1 MDRTELIQKA
11 KLAEQ
16 AERYDDM
23 ACCMK
28 SVTEA
33 GSELSNEERNLL
45 SVAYKNV
52 VGARRSAWRVISS
65 IEQKTEGN
73 DKKLQM
79 VKEYRQKVESEL
91 RDICND
97 VLELLNKYL
106 IQNSSNPESKVFYL
120 KMKGDYYRYLAE
132 VASGDDKR
140 YNSQDAYQ
148 KAFDISKTEMQP
160 THPIRLGLALN
171 FSVFFYEILN
181 SPEKACALAK
191 QAFDEAIA
199 ELDTLNEES
208 YKDSTLIMQ
217 LLRDNLTPR
226 RNFRQRKNESSDE
239 DENEKL
245 GGKETKKADSKADL
259 PRKGNSSNVN
269 VSSKTRE
276 SDSSDAEEPSI
287 TSLQSKDSKQQS
299 KSNTLSF
306 VDEKDATEESFTVK
320 RSVNR
325 EVVFQARKKEGSPA
339 PLPSFQVKKS
349 NRDVSVQSDS
359 DSDASV
365 EDIPPDSDDG
375 SSSTMSSSSGSS
387 KPQRVVIPD
396 ARKIR
401 AAKEKRR
408 QARAQQDYISLDS
421 PRTPGSLQEEDLSN
435 GEQNS
440 DNELDDHERRIEFA
454 PKPKTLRERM
464 AEKMGSDSDES
475 FSDSQEEEDQQMW
488 EEQQIG
494 KGVKR
499 HQKEYQAP
507 RPARQKKMGIPE
519 TLPPVS
525 IDVIKKR
532 IISKL
537 DSLREVH
544 RAREAELRRMQLD
557 MEMAKSSLESLENH
571 AADEQLR
578 FYRTMNIFSRN
589 LLECLSE
596 KMALIN
602 SVELDMHSLYIDQAE
617 ALDSYSNAYIG
628 LCIPKLL
635 APLIRHQLIGWN
647 PLQAGEDFE
656 ALPWY
661 SAVERFCHGQGYEES
676 ENMDKTTL
684 PTIIEKT
691 ILSKVQGF
699 VELVWDPLSAQQ
711 SQTLTTLCKRI
722 QDDYSV
728 FDGEQSKPVKAFVEA
743 VIQRLRSA
751 VDNDV
756 FVPLYPKKFLEDK
769 QSSQF
774 QFQNKQFWSA
784 VKLLGNMALW
794 DGLISE
800 HILKELILEK
810 LLGRYLMITVLNES
824 DPKHSIL
831 KCKKIA
837 DCFPKSWFIDV
848 NAGSSLP
855 QLQNFSKHLVQIAH
869 ALFEGNKDSSCT
881 RAVLTDV
888 LFVLKNIK
896 AHDSIRTIT
905 EKYHCEDLLK
915 AL

>member
-1 MDRTELIQKA
+1 MF
-11 KLAEQ
+11 
-16 AERYDDM
+16 
-23 ACCMK
+23 
-28 SVTEA
+28 
-33 GSELSNEERNLL
+33 N
-45 SVAYKNV
+45 
-52 VGARRSAWRVISS
+52 
-65 IEQKTEGN
+65 
-73 DKKLQM
+73 KK
-79 VKEYRQKVESEL
+79 
-91 RDICND
+91 
-97 VLELLNKYL
+97 
-106 IQNSSNPESKVFYL
+106 
-120 KMKGDYYRYLAE
+120 
-132 VASGDDKR
+132 
-140 YNSQDAYQ
+140 
-148 KAFDISKTEMQP
+148 
-160 THPIRLGLALN
+160 
-171 FSVFFYEILN
+171 
-181 SPEKACALAK
+181 
-191 QAFDEAIA
+191 
-199 ELDTLNEES
+199 
-208 YKDSTLIMQ
+208 
-217 LLRDNLTPR
+217 PR

-245 GGKETKKADSKADL
+245 GGVDGGKETEKADSKADL
-259 PRKGNSSNVN
+259 PRGGISS
-269 VSSKTRE
+269 SSKARE
-276 SDSSDAEEPSI
+276 SDSSDAEEPSV
-287 TSLQSKDSKQQS
+287 TSLQSRDIKHQS
-299 KSNTLSF
+299 KSKTLSF
-306 VDEKDATEESFTVK
+306 FDDKDATEGSFKVK

-325 EVVFQARKKEGSPA
+325 EVVFQARKKEDSPV
-339 PLPSFQVKKS
+339 PLHSGQVKK
-349 NRDVSVQSDS
+349 NKDVSVQSDS
-359 DSDASV
+359 DADTSD
-365 EDIPPDSDDG
+365 EDIPPDSDDDE

-387 KPQRVVIPD
+387 KPQRAIIPD
-396 ARKIR
+396 AKKIR

-408 QARAQQDYISLDS
+408 NARAQKDYISLDS
-421 PRTPGSLQEEDLSN
+421 PRTPGSLQEEDPSN
-435 GEQNS
+435 EEQDS
-440 DNELDDHERRIEFA
+440 DSELDDHERRIEFA

-488 EEQQIG
+488 EEQQID

-499 HQKEYQAP
+499 HQCFKDLSLYSQKEWQAP
-507 RPARQKKMGIPE
+507 RPVRQKKMDIPE

-532 IISKL
+532 IIGKL

-557 MEMAKSSLESLENH
+557 VEMAKSSLESLENH
-571 AADEQLR
+571 PADEQLR
-578 FYRTMNIFSRN
+578 FYRTMNVFSQN

-617 ALDSYSNAYIG
+617 ALLSQRREAVLEESSQIQKLTYNTDSHSNGDVTGGSSPTKQSLPYEDIGCVPCDWEPTAEQEAELQSKRDDLLKKAQEVFADVQTDFWDAKKILFRFDEWRISFKDSYSNAYIG
-628 LCIPKLL
+628 LCLPKLL

-647 PLQAGEDFE
+647 PLKAEGDDFE

-661 SAVERFCHGQGYEES
+661 SAVERFCHGQGFEES

-699 VELVWDPLSAQQ
+699 VELVWDPVSTQQ

-769 QSSQF
+769 RSPQF

-794 DGLISE
+794 DGLIPE
-800 HILKELILEK
+800 LVLKELMLEK
-810 LLGRYLMITVLNES
+810 LLGRYLMIIILNES
-824 DPKHSIL
+824 DLKHTIQ

-837 DCFPKSWFIDV
+837 DVFPNSWFMEV

-855 QLQNFSKHLVQIAH
+855 QLQNFSKHLLQTARAI
-869 ALFEGNKDSSCT
+869 FKDNTDSSST
-881 RAVLTDV
+881 RALLSDV
-888 LFVLKNIK
+888 LFILKNIK

-915 AL
+915 ALQ

>member
-1 MDRTELIQKA
+1 MF
-11 KLAEQ
+11 
-16 AERYDDM
+16 
-23 ACCMK
+23 
-28 SVTEA
+28 
-33 GSELSNEERNLL
+33 N
-45 SVAYKNV
+45 
-52 VGARRSAWRVISS
+52 
-65 IEQKTEGN
+65 
-73 DKKLQM
+73 KK
-79 VKEYRQKVESEL
+79 
-91 RDICND
+91 
-97 VLELLNKYL
+97 
-106 IQNSSNPESKVFYL
+106 
-120 KMKGDYYRYLAE
+120 
-132 VASGDDKR
+132 
-140 YNSQDAYQ
+140 
-148 KAFDISKTEMQP
+148 
-160 THPIRLGLALN
+160 
-171 FSVFFYEILN
+171 
-181 SPEKACALAK
+181 
-191 QAFDEAIA
+191 
-199 ELDTLNEES
+199 
-208 YKDSTLIMQ
+208 
-217 LLRDNLTPR
+217 PR

-245 GGKETKKADSKADL
+245 SGGDVGKEMEKADSKADL
-259 PRKGNSSNVN
+259 PRKN
-269 VSSKTRE
+269 VSPKARE
-276 SDSSDAEEPSI
+276 CDSSDAEERSV
-287 TSLQSKDSKQQS
+287 TALQSKDTKHQS
-299 KSNTLSF
+299 KKNTLSF
-306 VDEKDATEESFTVK
+306 LDEKDSTEESFTVK
-320 RSVNR
+320 RSVNS
-325 EVVFQARKKEGSPA
+325 EVVFQARKKDASPA
-339 PLPSFQVKKS
+339 PLTGSQVKESK
-349 NRDVSVQSDS
+349 DVRVQSDS
-359 DSDASV
+359 DSDSSF
-365 EDIPPDSDDG
+365 EDIPPDSDEG

-387 KPQRVVIPD
+387 KPQRAAVIIPD
-396 ARKIR
+396 AKKIH

-421 PRTPGSLQEEDLSN
+421 PRTPGSLQEEDPSN
-435 GEQNS
+435 GEQDS
-440 DNELDDHERRIEFA
+440 DNELDDHERRIDFA

-475 FSDSQEEEDQQMW
+475 FSDSQEEEDQQIW

-499 HQKEYQAP
+499 HQKEWQAP
-507 RPARQKKMGIPE
+507 RPARQKKMDIPE
-519 TLPPVS
+519 TLPTVS

-532 IISKL
+532 IVVKL

-544 RAREAELRRMQLD
+544 RAREADLRRMQLD
-557 MEMAKSSLESLENH
+557 MEIAKSSLESLENH
-571 AADEQLR
+571 AVDEQLR
-578 FYRTMNIFSRN
+578 FYRTMNVFSRN

-617 ALDSYSNAYIG
+617 ALMSQRREALQEESSQIQKLTYNTDSHSNGDTTGVSNPTWQSLSEEDTGCVPCDWEPTAEQQAELLSKRDNLLKKAQEVFADVQSDFWDVKKILSRFDEWRVSFQESYSNAYIG

-647 PLQAGEDFE
+647 PLQADEDFE

-684 PTIIEKT
+684 PSIIEKT

-743 VIQRLRSA
+743 VIQRLRTA
-751 VDNDV
+751 VDNDI

-769 QSSQF
+769 RSPQF
-774 QFQNKQFWSA
+774 LFQNKQFWSA

-794 DGLISE
+794 DGVIPE
-800 HILKELILEK
+800 HILKELMLEK
-810 LLGRYLMITVLNES
+810 LLNRYLMITVLNES
-824 DPKHSIL
+824 DPNHTIQ

-837 DCFPKSWFIDV
+837 GCFPESWFTDV
-848 NAGSSLP
+848 NTGSSLP
-855 QLQNFSKHLVQIAH
+855 QLQNFSKHLLQTAH
-869 ALFEGNKDSSCT
+869 ALFKHNKDSSST
-881 RAVLTDV
+881 RTLLSDV

-915 AL
+915 TLQ

>member
-1 MDRTELIQKA
+1 MF
-11 KLAEQ
+11 
-16 AERYDDM
+16 
-23 ACCMK
+23 
-28 SVTEA
+28 
-33 GSELSNEERNLL
+33 N
-45 SVAYKNV
+45 
-52 VGARRSAWRVISS
+52 
-65 IEQKTEGN
+65 
-73 DKKLQM
+73 KK
-79 VKEYRQKVESEL
+79 
-91 RDICND
+91 
-97 VLELLNKYL
+97 
-106 IQNSSNPESKVFYL
+106 
-120 KMKGDYYRYLAE
+120 
-132 VASGDDKR
+132 
-140 YNSQDAYQ
+140 
-148 KAFDISKTEMQP
+148 
-160 THPIRLGLALN
+160 
-171 FSVFFYEILN
+171 
-181 SPEKACALAK
+181 
-191 QAFDEAIA
+191 
-199 ELDTLNEES
+199 
-208 YKDSTLIMQ
+208 
-217 LLRDNLTPR
+217 PR

-245 GGKETKKADSKADL
+245 GGKETEKADSKADL

-617 ALDSYSNAYIG
+617 ALVSQRREALQEESTRIQKLTYNTDSHSNGDTTGGSNLTWQSLSEDIVCVPCDLEPTAEQQAELQSKKDDLLKKAQEVFADVQTDFWDVKKILSRFDEWRVSFQDSYSNAYIG

>member
-1 MDRTELIQKA
+1 MF
-11 KLAEQ
+11 
-16 AERYDDM
+16 
-23 ACCMK
+23 
-28 SVTEA
+28 
-33 GSELSNEERNLL
+33 N
-45 SVAYKNV
+45 
-52 VGARRSAWRVISS
+52 
-65 IEQKTEGN
+65 
-73 DKKLQM
+73 KK
-79 VKEYRQKVESEL
+79 
-91 RDICND
+91 
-97 VLELLNKYL
+97 
-106 IQNSSNPESKVFYL
+106 
-120 KMKGDYYRYLAE
+120 
-132 VASGDDKR
+132 
-140 YNSQDAYQ
+140 
-148 KAFDISKTEMQP
+148 
-160 THPIRLGLALN
+160 
-171 FSVFFYEILN
+171 
-181 SPEKACALAK
+181 
-191 QAFDEAIA
+191 
-199 ELDTLNEES
+199 
-208 YKDSTLIMQ
+208 
-217 LLRDNLTPR
+217 PR

-245 GGKETKKADSKADL
+245 SGGDAGKEMEKADSKADL
-259 PRKGNSSNVN
+259 PRKN
-269 VSSKTRE
+269 VSPKARE
-276 SDSSDAEEPSI
+276 CDSSDAEERSV
-287 TSLQSKDSKQQS
+287 TALQSKDTKHQS
-299 KSNTLSF
+299 KKSTLSF
-306 VDEKDATEESFTVK
+306 LDEKDSTEGSFTVK
-320 RSVNR
+320 RSVNS
-325 EVVFQARKKEGSPA
+325 EVVFQARKKDGSPA
-339 PLPSFQVKKS
+339 PLTGSQVKESK
-349 NRDVSVQSDS
+349 DVRVQSDS
-359 DSDASV
+359 DSDSSF
-365 EDIPPDSDDG
+365 EDIPPDSDEG

-387 KPQRVVIPD
+387 KPQRAAVIIPD
-396 ARKIR
+396 AKKIH

-421 PRTPGSLQEEDLSN
+421 PRTPGSLQEEDPSN
-435 GEQNS
+435 GEQDS
-440 DNELDDHERRIEFA
+440 DNELDDHERRIDFA

-475 FSDSQEEEDQQMW
+475 FSDSQEEEDQQIW

-499 HQKEYQAP
+499 HQRFKDLSLYSQKEWQAP
-507 RPARQKKMGIPE
+507 RPARQKKMDIPE
-519 TLPPVS
+519 TLPTVS

-532 IISKL
+532 IIVKL

-544 RAREAELRRMQLD
+544 RAREADLRRMQLD
-557 MEMAKSSLESLENH
+557 MEIAKSSLESLENH
-571 AADEQLR
+571 AVDEQLR
-578 FYRTMNIFSRN
+578 FYRTMNVFSRN

-617 ALDSYSNAYIG
+617 ALMSQRREALQEESSQIQKLTYNTDSHSNGDTTGVSNPTWQSLSEEDTGCVPCDWEPTAEQQAELLSKRDNLLKKAQEVFADVQLDFWDVKKILSRFDEWRVSFQESYSNAYIG

-647 PLQAGEDFE
+647 PLQADEDFE

-684 PTIIEKT
+684 PSIIEKT

-751 VDNDV
+751 VDNDI

-769 QSSQF
+769 RSPQF
-774 QFQNKQFWSA
+774 LFQNKQFWSA

-794 DGLISE
+794 DGVIPE
-800 HILKELILEK
+800 HILKELMLEK
-810 LLGRYLMITVLNES
+810 LLNRYLMITVLNES
-824 DPKHSIL
+824 DPNHTIQ

-837 DCFPKSWFIDV
+837 GCFPESWFTDV
-848 NAGSSLP
+848 NSGSSLP
-855 QLQNFSKHLVQIAH
+855 QLQSFSKHLLQTAH
-869 ALFEGNKDSSCT
+869 ALFKHNNDSSST
-881 RAVLTDV
+881 RTLLSDV

-915 AL
+915 TLQ

>member
-1 MDRTELIQKA
+1 MF
-11 KLAEQ
+11 
-16 AERYDDM
+16 
-23 ACCMK
+23 
-28 SVTEA
+28 
-33 GSELSNEERNLL
+33 N
-45 SVAYKNV
+45 KN
-52 VGARRSAWRVISS
+52 
-65 IEQKTEGN
+65 
-73 DKKLQM
+73 
-79 VKEYRQKVESEL
+79 
-91 RDICND
+91 
-97 VLELLNKYL
+97 
-106 IQNSSNPESKVFYL
+106 
-120 KMKGDYYRYLAE
+120 
-132 VASGDDKR
+132 
-140 YNSQDAYQ
+140 
-148 KAFDISKTEMQP
+148 
-160 THPIRLGLALN
+160 
-171 FSVFFYEILN
+171 
-181 SPEKACALAK
+181 
-191 QAFDEAIA
+191 
-199 ELDTLNEES
+199 
-208 YKDSTLIMQ
+208 
-217 LLRDNLTPR
+217 PR
-226 RNFRQRKNESSDE
+226 RNFRRRKNESSDE
-239 DENEKL
+239 DENDKL
-245 GGKETKKADSKADL
+245 GGGDAGKETEEADSKADMA
-259 PRKGNSSNVN
+259 RGGISN
-269 VSSKTRE
+269 E
-276 SDSSDAEEPSI
+276 CDCSDADEPSA
-287 TSLQSKDSKQQS
+287 SALQSRDINQQS
-299 KSNTLSF
+299 KSSTLSF
-306 VDEKDATEESFTVK
+306 LDEKDPTEESFTVK
-320 RSVNR
+320 RSVKR
-325 EVVFQARKKEGSPA
+325 EVVFQARKKEGSSA
-339 PLPSFQVKKS
+339 SFPSFQVKKS
-349 NRDVSVQSDS
+349 NKDVRVQSDS
-359 DSDASV
+359 DSDGSA
-365 EDIPPDSDDG
+365 EDIPPDNDEG
-375 SSSTMSSSSGSS
+375 SSSTRSSSSGSS
-387 KPQRVVIPD
+387 TAQRDAAVIIPD

-421 PRTPGSLQEEDLSN
+421 PHTPGSGQEEGPSS

-464 AEKMGSDSDES
+464 TEKMGSDSDES

-499 HQKEYQAP
+499 HQKEWQAP
-507 RPARQKKMGIPE
+507 RPARQKKMDIPE

-525 IDVIKKR
+525 VDVIKKR
-532 IISKL
+532 IIAKL

-571 AADEQLR
+571 TTEEQLR
-578 FYRTMNIFSRN
+578 FYRTMNVFSRN

-602 SVELDMHSLYIDQAE
+602 SVELDVHSLYIDQAE
-617 ALDSYSNAYIG
+617 VLFSQRREALQEESSQIQKLTYNTDSHSNGDTAGDSNPAWQSLSEEEIGCVPCDLEPTAEQQAELQSKRDDLLKKAQEVFADVQTDFWDVKKILSRFDEWRISFQDSYSNAYIG

-661 SAVERFCHGQGYEES
+661 SAVERFCHGQGYEET
-676 ENMDKTTL
+676 ENMDMTTL

-699 VELVWDPLSAQQ
+699 VELVWDPFSAQQ
-711 SQTLTTLCKRI
+711 SQTLTTLCQKI
-722 QDDYSV
+722 QEDYSV

-769 QSSQF
+769 RSPQF

-794 DGLISE
+794 DGLIPE
-800 HILKELILEK
+800 HILKELMLEK

-824 DPKHSIL
+824 DSKHTIQ

-837 DCFPKSWFIDV
+837 DCFPKSWFIDL
-848 NAGSSLP
+848 NIGSSLP
-855 QLQNFSKHLVQIAH
+855 QLQNFSKHLLQIAH
-869 ALFEGNKDSSCT
+869 AIFNDNNGSSST
-881 RAVLTDV
+881 RKLLSDV

-896 AHDSIRTIT
+896 AHDSIRSIT
-905 EKYHCEDLLK
+905 EKCHCEDLLK
-915 AL
+915 ALQ

>member
-1 MDRTELIQKA
+1 MF
-11 KLAEQ
+11 
-16 AERYDDM
+16 
-23 ACCMK
+23 
-28 SVTEA
+28 
-33 GSELSNEERNLL
+33 N
-45 SVAYKNV
+45 
-52 VGARRSAWRVISS
+52 
-65 IEQKTEGN
+65 
-73 DKKLQM
+73 KK
-79 VKEYRQKVESEL
+79 
-91 RDICND
+91 
-97 VLELLNKYL
+97 
-106 IQNSSNPESKVFYL
+106 
-120 KMKGDYYRYLAE
+120 
-132 VASGDDKR
+132 
-140 YNSQDAYQ
+140 
-148 KAFDISKTEMQP
+148 
-160 THPIRLGLALN
+160 
-171 FSVFFYEILN
+171 
-181 SPEKACALAK
+181 
-191 QAFDEAIA
+191 
-199 ELDTLNEES
+199 
-208 YKDSTLIMQ
+208 
-217 LLRDNLTPR
+217 PR

-245 GGKETKKADSKADL
+245 GGKETEKADSKADL

-499 HQKEYQAP
+499 HQCFKDLSLYSQKEYQAP

-617 ALDSYSNAYIG
+617 ALVSQRREALQEESTRIQKLTYNTDSHSNGDTTGGSNLTWQSLSEDIVCVPCDLEPTAEQQAELQSKKDDLLKKAQEVFADVQTDFWDVKKILSRFDEWRVSFQDSYSNAYIG

>member
-1 MDRTELIQKA
+1 MF
-11 KLAEQ
+11 
-16 AERYDDM
+16 
-23 ACCMK
+23 
-28 SVTEA
+28 
-33 GSELSNEERNLL
+33 N
-45 SVAYKNV
+45 
-52 VGARRSAWRVISS
+52 
-65 IEQKTEGN
+65 
-73 DKKLQM
+73 KK
-79 VKEYRQKVESEL
+79 
-91 RDICND
+91 
-97 VLELLNKYL
+97 
-106 IQNSSNPESKVFYL
+106 
-120 KMKGDYYRYLAE
+120 
-132 VASGDDKR
+132 
-140 YNSQDAYQ
+140 
-148 KAFDISKTEMQP
+148 
-160 THPIRLGLALN
+160 
-171 FSVFFYEILN
+171 
-181 SPEKACALAK
+181 
-191 QAFDEAIA
+191 
-199 ELDTLNEES
+199 
-208 YKDSTLIMQ
+208 
-217 LLRDNLTPR
+217 PR

-245 GGKETKKADSKADL
+245 SGGDSGKETEKANSKADS
-259 PRKGNSSNVN
+259 PRSNV
-269 VSSKTRE
+269 SPKARE
-276 SDSSDAEEPSI
+276 CDSSDAEEPSV
-287 TSLQSKDSKQQS
+287 TALQSKGTKHHS
-299 KSNTLSF
+299 KSNKLSF
-306 VDEKDATEESFTVK
+306 LDEKDCEFTVK

-325 EVVFQARKKEGSPA
+325 EVVFQARKKDGSPA
-339 PLPSFQVKKS
+339 PLTGSQGVS
-349 NRDVSVQSDS
+349 VDVSVQSDS
-359 DSDASV
+359 DSDSSV

-387 KPQRVVIPD
+387 IPQRVVVPD
-396 ARKIR
+396 AKKIH

-421 PRTPGSLQEEDLSN
+421 PRTPGSLQEEDPSN
-435 GEQNS
+435 GEQDS

-475 FSDSQEEEDQQMW
+475 FSDSQEEEDQQIW

-499 HQKEYQAP
+499 HQV
-507 RPARQKKMGIPE
+507 RPS
-519 TLPPVS
+519 T
-525 IDVIKKR
+525 
-532 IISKL
+532 
-537 DSLREVH
+537 VH

-578 FYRTMNIFSRN
+578 FYRTMNVFSRN

-617 ALDSYSNAYIG
+617 ALMSQRREALQEESSLIQKLTYNTDSHSNGDTTGGSSPTCLSEDIGCVPCDWEPTAEQQAELQIKRDDLLKKAQGVFADVQTDFWDVKKILSRFDEWRVSFQGSYSNAYIG
-628 LCIPKLL
+628 LCLPKLL
-635 APLIRHQLIGWN
+635 APLIRHQLVGWN
-647 PLQAGEDFE
+647 PLQADEDFE

-661 SAVERFCHGQGYEES
+661 SAVDRFCHGQGYEES

-699 VELVWDPLSAQQ
+699 VELVWDPLYAQP

-728 FDGEQSKPVKAFVEA
+728 FEVEQSKPVKAFVEA

-751 VDNDV
+751 VDNDI

-769 QSSQF
+769 RSPQF

-794 DGLISE
+794 DGLIPE
-800 HILKELILEK
+800 HILKELMLEK
-810 LLGRYLMITVLNES
+810 LLSRYLMITVLNES
-824 DPKHSIL
+824 DPKHTIQ
-831 KCKKIA
+831 KC
-837 DCFPKSWFIDV
+837 CFPESWFVDV
-848 NAGSSLP
+848 NTGSSLP
-855 QLQNFSKHLVQIAH
+855 QLQNFSKHLLQTAH
-869 ALFEGNKDSSCT
+869 ALFKDNNDSSST
-881 RAVLTDV
+881 RALLSDV

-896 AHDSIRTIT
+896 AHDSLRTIT

-915 AL
+915 TL

>member
-1 MDRTELIQKA
+1 MSLNDDQEVQTTSVHYKSLI
-11 KLAEQ
+11 
-16 AERYDDM
+16 
-23 ACCMK
+23 
-28 SVTEA
+28 S
-33 GSELSNEERNLL
+33 
-45 SVAYKNV
+45 
-52 VGARRSAWRVISS
+52 RSHWIGF
-65 IEQKTEGN
+65 KMFN
-73 DKKLQM
+73 KK
-79 VKEYRQKVESEL
+79 
-91 RDICND
+91 
-97 VLELLNKYL
+97 
-106 IQNSSNPESKVFYL
+106 
-120 KMKGDYYRYLAE
+120 
-132 VASGDDKR
+132 
-140 YNSQDAYQ
+140 
-148 KAFDISKTEMQP
+148 
-160 THPIRLGLALN
+160 
-171 FSVFFYEILN
+171 
-181 SPEKACALAK
+181 
-191 QAFDEAIA
+191 
-199 ELDTLNEES
+199 
-208 YKDSTLIMQ
+208 
-217 LLRDNLTPR
+217 PR

-239 DENEKL
+239 DENKKL
-245 GGKETKKADSKADL
+245 SGGDAGKETEKADSKADL
-259 PRKGNSSNVN
+259 PRRNVCP
-269 VSSKTRE
+269 KARE
-276 SDSSDAEEPSI
+276 CDSSDAEEPSV
-287 TSLQSKDSKQQS
+287 TAFRSKDTKHQS
-299 KSNTLSF
+299 KSNSLSF
-306 VDEKDATEESFTVK
+306 LDEKDSTEESFTVK

-339 PLPSFQVKKS
+339 PLTDSQVKKS
-349 NRDVSVQSDS
+349 KAVSVQSDS
-359 DSDASV
+359 DSDSSV
-365 EDIPPDSDDG
+365 EDIPPDSDEG
-375 SSSTMSSSSGSS
+375 SSSNMSSSSGSS

-396 ARKIR
+396 AKKIH

-421 PRTPGSLQEEDLSN
+421 PRTPGSLQEEDQSN
-435 GEQNS
+435 GEQDGDS
-440 DNELDDHERRIEFA
+440 ELDDHERRIEFA

-475 FSDSQEEEDQQMW
+475 FSDSQEEEDQQIW

-499 HQKEYQAP
+499 HQKEWQAP
-507 RPARQKKMGIPE
+507 RPARQKKMDIPE
-519 TLPPVS
+519 TLPSVS

-532 IISKL
+532 IVVRL

-557 MEMAKSSLESLENH
+557 KEMAKSSLESLENH

-578 FYRTMNIFSRN
+578 FYRTMNVFSRN

-617 ALDSYSNAYIG
+617 ALMSQRREALQEESSQLQKLTYNTDSHSNGETTGGSNPTWQSLSEEDIVCVPCDWEPTAEQQAELQSKRDDLLKKAQEVFADVQTDFWDVKKILSRFDEWRVSFQDSYSNAYIG
-628 LCIPKLL
+628 LCLPKLL

-647 PLQAGEDFE
+647 PLQANDDFE

-691 ILSKVQGF
+691 ILCKVQGF

-728 FDGEQSKPVKAFVEA
+728 FDGEQSKHVKAFVEA

-751 VDNDV
+751 VDNDI

-769 QSSQF
+769 QSPQF

-794 DGLISE
+794 DGLIPE
-800 HILKELILEK
+800 HILKELMLEK
-810 LLGRYLMITVLNES
+810 LLNRYLMITVLNES
-824 DPKHSIL
+824 DPKHTIQ

-837 DCFPKSWFIDV
+837 GCFPESWFIDV
-848 NAGSSLP
+848 NIGSSLP
-855 QLQNFSKHLVQIAH
+855 QLQNFSRHLLQTAH
-869 ALFEGNKDSSCT
+869 ALFKDNNDSSST
-881 RAVLTDV
+881 RALLSDL

-896 AHDSIRTIT
+896 ADDGIRTIT
-905 EKYHCEDLLK
+905 ETYH
-915 AL
+915 

>member
-1 MDRTELIQKA
+1 MF
-11 KLAEQ
+11 
-16 AERYDDM
+16 
-23 ACCMK
+23 
-28 SVTEA
+28 
-33 GSELSNEERNLL
+33 N
-45 SVAYKNV
+45 
-52 VGARRSAWRVISS
+52 
-65 IEQKTEGN
+65 
-73 DKKLQM
+73 KK
-79 VKEYRQKVESEL
+79 
-91 RDICND
+91 
-97 VLELLNKYL
+97 
-106 IQNSSNPESKVFYL
+106 
-120 KMKGDYYRYLAE
+120 
-132 VASGDDKR
+132 
-140 YNSQDAYQ
+140 
-148 KAFDISKTEMQP
+148 
-160 THPIRLGLALN
+160 
-171 FSVFFYEILN
+171 
-181 SPEKACALAK
+181 
-191 QAFDEAIA
+191 
-199 ELDTLNEES
+199 
-208 YKDSTLIMQ
+208 
-217 LLRDNLTPR
+217 PR

-245 GGKETKKADSKADL
+245 GGKETEKADSKADL

-617 ALDSYSNAYIG
+617 ALVSQRREALQEESTRIQKLTSCLKTLCVYRVTWNQRLNSRQSYKVKKGHKCIYNFDSISDDLLKKAQEVFADVQTDFWDVKKILSRFDEWRVSFQDSYSNAYIG

-881 RAVLTDV
+881 R
-888 LFVLKNIK
+888 
-896 AHDSIRTIT
+896 
-905 EKYHCEDLLK
+905 
-915 AL
+915 

>member
-1 MDRTELIQKA
+1 
-11 KLAEQ
+11 
-16 AERYDDM
+16 
-23 ACCMK
+23 MK
-28 SVTEA
+28 FVDFTFTNWI
-33 GSELSNEERNLL
+33 GFKMFN
-45 SVAYKNV
+45 KN
-52 VGARRSAWRVISS
+52 
-65 IEQKTEGN
+65 
-73 DKKLQM
+73 
-79 VKEYRQKVESEL
+79 
-91 RDICND
+91 
-97 VLELLNKYL
+97 
-106 IQNSSNPESKVFYL
+106 
-120 KMKGDYYRYLAE
+120 
-132 VASGDDKR
+132 
-140 YNSQDAYQ
+140 
-148 KAFDISKTEMQP
+148 
-160 THPIRLGLALN
+160 
-171 FSVFFYEILN
+171 
-181 SPEKACALAK
+181 
-191 QAFDEAIA
+191 
-199 ELDTLNEES
+199 
-208 YKDSTLIMQ
+208 
-217 LLRDNLTPR
+217 PR

-245 GGKETKKADSKADL
+245 SGGDGGKETEKADL
-259 PRKGNSSNVN
+259 PRSNV
-269 VSSKTRE
+269 SPKARE
-276 SDSSDAEEPSI
+276 CDSSDAEEPSV
-287 TSLQSKDSKQQS
+287 TALQSKDTKHHS

-306 VDEKDATEESFTVK
+306 LDEKDSTEERFTVK
-320 RSVNR
+320 RSVDR
-325 EVVFQARKKEGSPA
+325 EVVFQARKKDGSPA
-339 PLPSFQVKKS
+339 PLTGSQVKKS
-349 NRDVSVQSDS
+349 KDVSVQSDS
-359 DSDASV
+359 DSDSSV

-387 KPQRVVIPD
+387 KPQRVVVPD
-396 ARKIR
+396 TKKIH

-421 PRTPGSLQEEDLSN
+421 PRTPGSLQEDGQSN
-435 GEQNS
+435 GEQDS

-475 FSDSQEEEDQQMW
+475 FSDSQEEEDQQIW
-488 EEQQIG
+488 EEQQIR

-499 HQKEYQAP
+499 HQKEWQAP
-507 RPARQKKMGIPE
+507 RPARQKKMDIPE

-532 IISKL
+532 IVAKL

-578 FYRTMNIFSRN
+578 FYRTMNVFSRN

-617 ALDSYSNAYIG
+617 ALMSQRREALQEESSRIQKLTYNTDSHSNGDTTGGSNPTWQSLSEEDIGCVPCDWEPTAEQQAELQSKRDDLLKKAQEVFADVQTDFWDVKKILSRFDEWRVSFQGSYSNAYIG
-628 LCIPKLL
+628 LCLPKLL

-647 PLQAGEDFE
+647 PLQNVLFWLSDC
-656 ALPWY
+656 
-661 SAVERFCHGQGYEES
+661 CHCS
-676 ENMDKTTL
+676 ITCFL
-684 PTIIEKT
+684 A
-691 ILSKVQGF
+691 GF
-699 VELVWDPLSAQQ
+699 VELVWDPLSAQP

-728 FDGEQSKPVKAFVEA
+728 FDGERSKPVKAFVEA

-751 VDNDV
+751 VDNDI

-769 QSSQF
+769 RSPQF

-794 DGLISE
+794 DGLIPE
-800 HILKELILEK
+800 HILKELMLEK
-810 LLGRYLMITVLNES
+810 LLSRYLMITVLNES
-824 DPKHSIL
+824 DPKHTIQ
-831 KCKKIA
+831 KCKEIA
-837 DCFPKSWFIDV
+837 GCFPESWFIDV
-848 NAGSSLP
+848 NTGPSLP
-855 QLQNFSKHLVQIAH
+855 QLQNFSKHLLQTAH
-869 ALFEGNKDSSCT
+869 ALFKDNNDSSST
-881 RAVLTDV
+881 RALLSDV

-915 AL
+915 TLQ